1 MMGIFLNKEIVEEKI
16 NIFLKDKMCISEK
29 SAINTAHSHW
39 ENS

>member
-16 NIFLKDKMCISEK
+16 NIFLKDKMCISENF
-29 SAINTAHSHW
+29 AINTAHFHW